1 MSDEVH
7 RFTITYH
14 KDIRSKGSLSSV
26 LDNAPSIGYKRKKL
40 LLKKYK
46 SITKLKELSIDELKE
61 DLPLKVAEKLHDY
74 LKELE

>member
-26 LDNAPSIGYKRKKL
+26 LDNAPLIGDKRKKL

-46 SITKLKELSIDELKE
+46 TITKLKELSINELKE
-61 DLPLKVAEKLHDY
+61 DLPLKVAENLYNYLQKL
-74 LKELE
+74 